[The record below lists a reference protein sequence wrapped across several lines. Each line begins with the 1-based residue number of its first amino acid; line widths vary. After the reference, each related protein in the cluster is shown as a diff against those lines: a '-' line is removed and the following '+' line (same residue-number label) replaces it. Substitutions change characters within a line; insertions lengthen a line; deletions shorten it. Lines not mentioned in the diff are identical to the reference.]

1 MPKNALKVTTGR
13 FSHHQKTKNKIK
25 QQKITINIASMNF
38 DPSLNNRFIYNII
51 KNDFNY

>member
-25 QQKITINIASMNF
+25 QQKFTINITSMNF
-38 DPSLNNRFIYNII
+38 DPSLNNKFIYNII